1 MSDRWQPLP
10 ECYSIELT
18 GTRSLS
24 DTCPTGYTGCLHAM
38 SPWCDRTKCIHCLFK
53 KVHCS
58 SYSRDCYRSSP
69 KWTRTTSHPGAP
81 SKSYAWGKL
90 SFQSYYGNRIPGSDR
105 IQTKQLMSE
114 ARHTNTKQYHQE
126 RKMRT
131 VIGPTTSSPMI
142 PAKKHDKFATGLRYL
157 TC

>member
-105 IQTKQLMSE
+105 IQTNQLISE
-114 ARHTNTKQYHQE
+114 AVTQIPNNIIRSE
-126 RKMRT
+126 RWGQWLDR
-131 VIGPTTSSPMI
+131 PLHLSRYQPQNMI
-142 PAKKHDKFATGLRYL
+142 SLLRGYG
-157 TC
+157 T